1 MKRTLLSVLVV
12 CGAVTL
18 AHADPGIRS
27 LQQTLKSQGFYYG
40 AITGD
45 KNAETTTAIRRYQI
59 RKGLQVTGE
68 LNEETSR
75 SINSSSK
82 YVASTAHTTLKPTED
97 RANSVRADAS
107 PQISQSSPAPSFRP
121 PEHRVQNN
129 PSYATSFYQ
138 SAPLQVNRDIIARVQ
153 YQLMSRGY
161 YRGRVDGKYGRQ
173 MSFALRTY
181 QSRAGLVPT
190 GRLDKETLDALRS
203 SAESLVDSAPTSGG
217 YEAWMPVRK
226 FKNGKWKVKWKRNYQ
241 AFDGENSNED
251 PQPNTQ
257 SRLNLYQDY

>member
-1 MKRTLLSVLVV
+1 MKRTLLSVVVV

-45 KNAETTTAIRRYQI
+45 RNAETTTAIRRYQI
-59 RKGLQVTGE
+59 RNGLQVTGE

-82 YVASTAHTTLKPTED
+82 YVASTARTTPNSTND
-97 RANSVRADAS
+97 RVTSVRGNAS

-121 PEHRVQNN
+121 PEHPVQNN
-129 PSYATSFYQ
+129 PAYATSFYQ
-138 SAPLQVNRDIIARVQ
+138 SAPLQLNRDIIARVQ
-153 YQLMSRGY
+153 YELMSRGY

-173 MSFALRTY
+173 MAFALRVY
-181 QSRAGLVPT
+181 QSRAGLPAT
-190 GRLDKETLDALRS
+190 GRLDKETLDTLRS
-203 SAESLVDSAPTSGG
+203 SDESLVDSAPTSGG
-217 YEAWMPVRK
+217 YETWMPVRN

-241 AFDGENSNED
+241 AFDAENSNED
-251 PQPNTQ
+251 PQPNPQ
-257 SRLNLYQDY
+257 SRWNLYQDY